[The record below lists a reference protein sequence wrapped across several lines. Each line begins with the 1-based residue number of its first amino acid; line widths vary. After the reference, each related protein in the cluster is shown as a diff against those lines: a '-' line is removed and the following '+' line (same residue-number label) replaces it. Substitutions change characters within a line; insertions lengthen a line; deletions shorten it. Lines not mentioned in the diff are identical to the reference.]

1 MLKPLDEILNF
12 LYLNEI
18 RTKDEHFNLATL
30 SDKQSQKVYEIDSTN
45 KLHVSSW
52 KNFNLPK
59 KAYNF
64 KKEVKKH
71 TFEHK
76 NQ

>member
-1 MLKPLDEILNF
+1 MF
-12 LYLNEI
+12 LSCKKI
-18 RTKDEHFNLATL
+18 
-30 SDKQSQKVYEIDSTN
+30 
-45 KLHVSSW
+45 
-52 KNFNLPK
+52 NLPK

-76 NQ
+76 N

>member
-1 MLKPLDEILNF
+1 MLKPLDEILIF

-18 RTKDEHFNLATL
+18 GTKNEHFNLATL
-30 SDKQSQKVYEIDSTN
+30 MTNNQKKFM
-45 KLHVSSW
+45 KLIVKKNLMFLSC

-64 KKEVKKH
+64 KKEILKY
-71 TFEHK
+71 TFEHR
-76 NQ
+76 N